1 MTTPEPPPGRK
12 GSRVTIFDVAV
23 AAGVSYSTVS
33 RVVNGQRHIAVATR
47 ARVERAMAELG
58 YVADLRA
65 RSLAG
70 GSTTILGLLLL
81 DINSDYMVEIVR
93 AVDDEVSRSGYDL
106 MLCTTHSRTGDPGDY
121 VRRLA
126 PGLVDGLMVLVP
138 QDNDRYLQ
146 VLRASGFPHVL
157 IDHHGSPEGSS
168 VVRATNDQGIRDAVR
183 HLAGLGHTRITHL
196 RGDEGQDTT
205 RIREAAFRSEC
216 ERLGVRATVA
226 PGGFNEVVGHPAALA
241 VLDVPDGD
249 GGTAGVRP
257 TAILAAND
265 AAALGVLSAARS
277 LGLRV
282 PEDVSVVGFDDV
294 TSARL
299 TSPRL
304 TTVRQPL
311 ASMGRVATELLLSQ
325 LGAEPSEPR
334 LVELPTELVVRESSG
349 PPPAGTGPRHGS
361 APPPAV

>member
-1 MTTPEPPPGRK
+1 M
-12 GSRVTIFDVAV
+12 TIFDVAV

-33 RVVNGQRHIAVATR
+33 RVVNGQRHIAEATR

-70 GSTTILGLLLL
+70 GSTKILGLLLL
-81 DINSDYMVEIVR
+81 DINSDYMAEIVR

-126 PGLVDGLMVLVP
+126 PGLVDGLMILVP

-146 VLRASGFPHVL
+146 VLRTSGFPHVL
-157 IDHHGSPEGSS
+157 IDHHGASGGSS
-168 VVRATNDQGIRDAVR
+168 VVRATNEQGVRDAVR
-183 HLAGLGHTRITHL
+183 HLAGLGHTAITHL

-226 PGGFNEVVGHPAALA
+226 PGGFNELVGHPAALA
-241 VLDVPDGD
+241 VLDVPADL
-249 GGTAGVRP
+249 RP
-257 TAILAAND
+257 TAVVAAND
-265 AAALGVLSAARS
+265 AAALGVLSAARA

-311 ASMGRVATELLLSQ
+311 ASIGRVATELLLSH
-325 LGAEPSEPR
+325 LGPEPAEPR
-334 LVELPTELVVRESSG
+334 LVELATELVVRESSG
-349 PPPAGTGPRHGS
+349 PPPA
-361 APPPAV
+361 AV

>member
-1 MTTPEPPPGRK
+1 MTTSEPGPGRR

-33 RVVNGQRHIAVATR
+33 RVVNGQRHIAASTR
-47 ARVERAMAELG
+47 ERVERVMADLG

-81 DINSDYMVEIVR
+81 DIASDYMAEIVR

-106 MLCTTHSRTGDPGDY
+106 MLCTTHSRTGDPADY

-126 PGLVDGLMVLVP
+126 PGLVDGLMILVP
-138 QDNDRYLQ
+138 QEDDRYL
-146 VLRASGFPHVL
+146 RALQTPGFPHVL
-157 IDHHGSPEGSS
+157 IDHHGPLEGSS
-168 VVRATNDQGIRDAVR
+168 IVRATNDRGIRDAVR
-183 HLAGLGHTRITHL
+183 HLVGLGHTRITHL

-216 ERLGVRATVA
+216 KVLGVRASVVT
-226 PGGFNEVVGHPAALA
+226 GGFQEVGGHHAGLA
-241 VLDVPDGD
+241 VLDVPVGQ
-249 GGTAGVRP
+249 RP
-257 TAILAAND
+257 TAVLAAND
-265 AAALGVLSAARS
+265 AAAIGMLAAARS

-282 PEDVSVVGFDDV
+282 PDDVSVVGFDDV

-311 ASMGRVATELLLSQ
+311 AAMGRVATELLLQQ
-325 LGAEPSEPR
+325 LRGEPASPTV
-334 LVELPTELVVRESSG
+334 VELATELVVRESSAA
-349 PPPAGTGPRHGS
+349 PPAG
-361 APPPAV
+361 

>member
-1 MTTPEPPPGRK
+1 MTTSEPGHVRR

-33 RVVNGQRHIAVATR
+33 RVVNGQRHIAPATR
-47 ARVERAMAELG
+47 QRVERAMADLG

-70 GSTTILGLLLL
+70 GSTKILGLLLL
-81 DINSDYMVEIVR
+81 DINSDYMAEIVR

-126 PGLVDGLMVLVP
+126 PGLVDGLMILVP
-138 QDNDRYLQ
+138 QDPDRYLQ
-146 VLRASGFPHVL
+146 ALRVPGFPHVL
-157 IDHHGSPEGSS
+157 IDHHGPLAGSS
-168 VVRATNDQGIRDAVR
+168 IVRATNDVGVRDAVR
-183 HLAGLGHTRITHL
+183 HLAGLGHTRLTHL

-205 RIREAAFRSEC
+205 RIREQAFTDEC
-216 ERLGVRATVA
+216 RRLGLAATVA
-226 PGGFNEVVGHPAALA
+226 PGGYGEADGFASATA
-241 VLDVPDGD
+241 VLDVP
-249 GGTAGVRP
+249 AERRP
-257 TAILAAND
+257 TALLTAND
-265 AAALGVLSAARS
+265 ASALGVLAAARS
-277 LGLRV
+277 LGVDV
-282 PEDVSVVGFDDV
+282 PGDVSVVGFDDV

-299 TSPRL
+299 TSPQL

-311 ASMGRVATELLLSQ
+311 DRMGRAATELLLDQ
-325 LGAEPSEPR
+325 LGPEPGPAR

-349 PPPAGTGPRHGS
+349 PPRPA
-361 APPPAV
+361 AVPAAGR